1 MACAIPSPSF
11 RLTRLAVVFGAGVC
25 ALGSTIGAD
34 SRWLAALGREI
45 VKLGAI
51 PTGVPYAA
59 APSVDWVN
67 VPVLGE
73 LLFHWL
79 QGLGGDRGLLLAQL
93 VATTAAL
100 ALLAVDMRAARAPD
114 GTSAVVLVAVFFA
127 ALPSF
132 IVVRAQLFSLVL
144 FCLVLV
150 LLRAEARAPSR
161 RVWLLVPLVA
171 LWANL
176 HGGVLVGLTVIS
188 AYLLFER
195 VRREPLVAAGVL
207 LASVTALFLTPALL
221 HSTEYYLGVMRN
233 ESAARGEGLWAPLSL
248 HAPFDVLFIVLAVPL
263 VAFALRSRLRL
274 WELCCVAALAAVT
287 VHAGRNGVWL
297 VCLLAAP
304 AACGLGQMFLG
315 SLEVSRRT
323 VLLCGVPTLALLGM
337 GLAHPPPQGGASLTV
352 RDRAVA
358 LAGGRPI
365 LADGLDAEQLAV
377 DGHRVWM
384 ANPLDAFTRRD
395 QKRYLDWL
403 AGSPSGDSL
412 LFARGRVVLV
422 TRGSPPDRRLAS
434 MRQYR
439 RVARDSEAVLYLR
452 RTGS

>member
-1 MACAIPSPSF
+1 VACAIPSPSF
-11 RLTRLAVVFGAGVC
+11 RLTRIAVAFGAGVC

-45 VKLGAI
+45 VKLGSI
-51 PTGVPYAA
+51 PSGIPYAA

-73 LLFHWL
+73 LVFHWL
-79 QGLGGDRGLLLAQL
+79 QGLGGDRGLLVAQL

-100 ALLAVDMRAARAPD
+100 AILAVDMRSARAPD
-114 GTSAVVLVAVFFA
+114 AAGAVVLVAVFFA

-161 RVWLLVPLVA
+161 RIWLLVPLVA

-176 HGGVLVGLTVIS
+176 HGAVLIGLAVS
-188 AYLLFER
+188 AAYLLLDR
-195 VRREPLVAAGVL
+195 ARREPLVASGVL
-207 LASVTALFLTPALL
+207 LASGAALFLTPALL
-221 HSTEYYLGVMRN
+221 HSAEYYLGVMRN
-233 ESAARGEGLWAPLSL
+233 ESAARGEGLWAPLSF

-274 WELCCVAALAAVT
+274 WELCSVAALAAVT

-304 AACGLGQMFLG
+304 AACGLGQVLLG
-315 SLEVSRRT
+315 GLAVSRRT
-323 VLLCGVPTLALLGM
+323 VVLCGVPTLALLVV
-337 GLAHPPPQGGASLTV
+337 GLAQPPPQGGASLPV

-365 LADGLDAEQLAV
+365 LADGLDAEQLAL
-377 DGHRVWM
+377 DGHRVWI

-395 QKRYLDWL
+395 QRRYLDWL
-403 AGSPSGDSL
+403 AGKPSGDSL
-412 LFARGRVVLV
+412 LEASGRVVLV
-422 TRGSPPDRRLAS
+422 TRGTPPDRRLAS
-434 MRQYR
+434 MPLYR

-452 RTGS
+452 RSGP